1 MPRKVID
8 RKQIK
13 LDFGTF
19 KLYRIEILEDQ
30 TNKKKILKIFYKLK
44 DKHVKDE
51 LTMERYVI
59 YQDTAEDY
67 ASLARSY
74 HEKTMM
80 SNAKIFSPTPTGLF
94 ASLIE

>member
-44 DKHVKDE
+44 DKHVKDK
-51 LTMERYVI
+51 LTLERYVI
-59 YQDTAEDY
+59 YQDTD
-67 ASLARSY
+67 
-74 HEKTMM
+74 
-80 SNAKIFSPTPTGLF
+80 
-94 ASLIE
+94 

>member
-1 MPRKVID
+1 MTRKVID

-30 TNKKKILKIFYKLK
+30 SNKKKILKIFYKLK

-59 YQDTAEDY
+59 YQDTVEDY

-74 HEKTMM
+74 HEKTMV

-94 ASLIE
+94 AALIE

>member
-30 TNKKKILKIFYKLK
+30 TNKKKILKISYKLK

-51 LTMERYVI
+51 LTMERHVI

-67 ASLARSY
+67 ASLSNMY
-74 HEKTMM
+74 H
-80 SNAKIFSPTPTGLF
+80 F
-94 ASLIE
+94 